1 MNVDNFS
8 KIIYLNR
15 MTAMALL
22 LRLEN
27 ADIPYP
33 ISKQCRKQL
42 VYYLS
47 YILIDE
53 DRNKE
58 VLEIDYTELGAFVE
72 DLDSAT
78 SLIKDS
84 SIM

>member
-1 MNVDNFS
+1 
-8 KIIYLNR
+8 

-33 ISKQCRKQL
+33 LSKQCRKEL

-53 DRNKE
+53 DRNEKI
-58 VLEIDYTELGAFVE
+58 LKIDNAELSSFVE
-72 DLDSAT
+72 DVDSAT
-78 SLIKDS
+78 SLIKNY

>member
-1 MNVDNFS
+1 MNIDNFS
-8 KIIYLNR
+8 EIIYLNR

-33 ISKQCRKQL
+33 LSKQCRKEL

-53 DRNKE
+53 DRNEKI
-58 VLEIDYTELGAFVE
+58 LKIDNAELSSFVE
-72 DLDSAT
+72 DVDSAT
-78 SLIKDS
+78 GLIKHY